1 MEVTTYTSRAHRE
14 GAWWIVQCD
23 EVPGAMS
30 QVKRLN
36 EAAEAQREAI
46 AWVAEV
52 PAESV
57 EVRIV
62 AAITP
67 EVDREIEQLRG
78 IRAEADEREARAG
91 EISRALAHQLKAE
104 GFTVREIGVILG
116 ISFQRVDQLTKHA
129 PANVELN
136 VS

>member
-1 MEVTTYTSRAHRE
+1 
-14 GAWWIVQCD
+14 
-23 EVPGAMS
+23 MS